1 MKECSAKGHVNQG
14 VLDAIQ
20 QGKADLGYDPPASDQ
35 EAIPDSANHFLS
47 QIAGIESQKPL
58 YRVVLRVDTMP
69 GLLPDSQKRR
79 SIL

>member
-1 MKECSAKGHVNQG
+1 MNQG

-20 QGKADLGYDPPASDQ
+20 QGKADLGDDPPASDQ

-47 QIAGIESQKPL
+47 KIAGIESQKPL

-69 GLLPDSQKRR
+69 GPPVHTVRLSHKDALL
-79 SIL
+79 L